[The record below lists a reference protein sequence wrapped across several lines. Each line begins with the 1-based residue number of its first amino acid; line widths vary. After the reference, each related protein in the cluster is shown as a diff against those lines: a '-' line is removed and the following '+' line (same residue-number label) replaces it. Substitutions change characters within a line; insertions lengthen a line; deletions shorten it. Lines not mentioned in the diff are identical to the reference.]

1 MVENQSCCASG
12 FSSWSIIFIYYLI
25 YINDFSDNLESDVKL
40 FADDTSLFSL
50 VGDPIKT
57 SQKLNKNFDKIGHWA
72 NKQKMSFNPDP
83 SKQAQEVIFSRKIK
97 YITHLFYLIILL
109 FNKYQLRNNWGY
121 ILMKSLH
128 SNIILM
134 KR

>member
-1 MVENQSCCASG
+1 MVKCQSSCAPG
-12 FSSWSIIFIYYLI
+12 FNSWSNIFIYYLI
-25 YINDFSDNLESDVKL
+25 YIKDLSDNLESDIKL
-40 FADDTSLFSL
+40 FTDDTSMFSV

-72 NKQKMSFNPDP
+72 NRWKMFFNPDP

-109 FNKYQLRNNWGY
+109 FDCLT
-121 ILMKSLH
+121 
-128 SNIILM
+128 NINSKTIGDTS
-134 KR
+134 